1 MMTKVGSGIY
11 TYELVSD
18 WAKLPA
24 GQTFAMVSAVATDS
38 QNRVYVFQRKD
49 PPIVIFDTDGSF
61 LGSWGDGNFVSPHGF
76 YIGNDEVY
84 LTDRDSSVAI
94 KYTLDGK
101 PLLTLGQH
109 GVHSDT
115 GCELPQELV
124 PRSAGPFN
132 YPTEMVVAPS
142 GDIYVSDGYRNAR
155 VHRFS
160 GDGTFISSW
169 GEPGKVAPNEFHL
182 PHSMIVGR
190 DERVYVCDRE
200 NSRIQIFSAEGEFIT
215 MWTDMLK
222 PFDISQDSDGAFY
235 VNESD
240 GSGRGLP
247 PQVSVFDSDGNILA
261 RWEDSASA
269 HGSWVD
275 ANGDI
280 YMARGAAETLDKY
293 VRV

>member
-1 MMTKVGSGIY
+1 
-11 TYELVSD
+11 
-18 WAKLPA
+18 
-24 GQTFAMVSAVATDS
+24 
-38 QNRVYVFQRKD
+38 
-49 PPIVIFDTDGSF
+49 
-61 LGSWGDGNFVSPHGF
+61 
-76 YIGNDEVY
+76 
-84 LTDRDSSVAI
+84 
-94 KYTLDGK
+94 
-101 PLLTLGQH
+101 
-109 GVHSDT
+109 
-115 GCELPQELV
+115 
-124 PRSAGPFN
+124 
-132 YPTEMVVAPS
+132 MVVAPS

-160 GDGTFISSW
+160 NDGTLISSW

-182 PHSMIVGR
+182 PHSMIVGQ

-200 NSRIQIFSAEGEFIT
+200 NSRIQIFSPEGEFVT

-240 GSGRGLP
+240 GSGQGLP
-247 PQVSVFDSDGNILA
+247 PQVSVFDTDGNVLT

-275 ANGDI
+275 VNGDI

>member
-1 MMTKVGSGIY
+1 
-11 TYELVSD
+11 
-18 WAKLPA
+18 
-24 GQTFAMVSAVATDS
+24 
-38 QNRVYVFQRKD
+38 
-49 PPIVIFDTDGSF
+49 
-61 LGSWGDGNFVSPHGF
+61 
-76 YIGNDEVY
+76 
-84 LTDRDSSVAI
+84 
-94 KYTLDGK
+94 
-101 PLLTLGQH
+101 
-109 GVHSDT
+109 
-115 GCELPQELV
+115 
-124 PRSAGPFN
+124 
-132 YPTEMVVAPS
+132 
-142 GDIYVSDGYRNAR
+142 
-155 VHRFS
+155 
-160 GDGTFISSW
+160 
-169 GEPGKVAPNEFHL
+169 
-182 PHSMIVGR
+182 
-190 DERVYVCDRE
+190 
-200 NSRIQIFSAEGEFIT
+200 